1 MLQWKLACIFFDI
14 YDIFTVVQT
23 CSYLNDTKEEL
34 YRAYLMERIN
44 LTDEYWL
51 DLFHGQYGNHSMHHY
66 DFKEVLQK
74 FEKVLNHQL
83 IPEKYSWKS
92 FALLYNLNFEIYPTL
107 PIKQNTTIESG
118 SGIIGLKIPLRSLL
132 NQHSKLIK
140 RYTKEKASF
149 SCFQAKIHHQYE
161 DHILKIENI
170 TNIMKKIPNGIRGLQ
185 QNMKKRK
192 QVFEK
197 SLSVKRLCGNFTK
210 KVSVI
215 RSLQISLDR
224 DTQVIDKKA
233 KTLDRLKQHLHEL
246 DTQIHNFRQLKY
258 AYIRS
263 VHQDTINTNTF
274 Y

>member
-14 YDIFTVVQT
+14 YDIFNMVQT
-23 CSYLNDTKEEL
+23 CSYLNDIKEEL

-51 DLFHGQYGNHSMHHY
+51 DLFHGQYGNHMMHDY

-83 IPEKYSWKS
+83 IPETYSWKS
-92 FALLYNLNFEIYPTL
+92 FALLYNLNFEIYPKL
-107 PIKQNTTIESG
+107 PINQNITIESG
-118 SGIIGLKIPLRSLL
+118 SDIIGLKTHLPSLL
-132 NQHSKLIK
+132 NQHGKLLK
-140 RYTKEKASF
+140 RYTKEKGNF

-170 TNIMKKIPNGIRGLQ
+170 TNIIKKIPNGIRGLQ
-185 QNMKKRK
+185 ENMKKRK
-192 QVFEK
+192 RVFEK

-215 RSLQISLDR
+215 RSLQISLNR
-224 DTQVIDKKA
+224 DTQLIDKKA
-233 KTLDRLKQHLHEL
+233 KTVERLKQQLNYL
-246 DTQIHNFRQLKY
+246 DTQISTFRQLKY

-263 VHQDTINTNTF
+263 VHQDTINTHIS
-274 Y
+274 